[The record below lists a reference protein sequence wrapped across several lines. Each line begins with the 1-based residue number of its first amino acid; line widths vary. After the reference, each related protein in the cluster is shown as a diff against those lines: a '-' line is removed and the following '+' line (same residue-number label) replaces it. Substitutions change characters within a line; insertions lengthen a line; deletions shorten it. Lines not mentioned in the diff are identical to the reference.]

1 VEVAAMRRG
10 GSLAWALVL
19 LAVLA
24 CGAPSAAPSSGPA
37 PPLSAA
43 AAEAPAESPA
53 APSAPATLSATPPPP
68 APEALRFGLNTP
80 TASITPLW
88 VAHDEGFFLKYG
100 IAAELVP
107 IPGGERIVAAVVSG
121 EVPLTALASSALLAA
136 ALGGADLAFYG
147 SWSNQLHYGLYAR
160 PDVASVQDLRG
171 KQVAVTGRAGINRRA
186 MELALGRNG
195 LDPARDVTYIAAGQ
209 STDALT
215 ALLSGAVSATMLTPP
230 TSFRAEDEG
239 MRLLVDTEEY
249 HYPTILSGIAA
260 SRAWVAQREGLV
272 RRALQAVAEGVAFA
286 RQNKERTKAIIGTWT
301 QSDDANLLERTYVAT
316 RPSWEESL
324 RAPPEALRNDLDA
337 LAEDVPAA
345 REAQAEQFV
354 DNRFVEV
361 LEREGFFA
369 RLYP

>member
-1 VEVAAMRRG
+1 MRRG

-19 LAVLA
+19 LAALA
-24 CGAPSAAPSSGPA
+24 CGVPSAAPSSAPA
-37 PPLSAA
+37 LPVSAA
-43 AAEAPAESPA
+43 AAGAPTTVPT
-53 APSAPATLSATPPPP
+53 APSAPAPPPT
-68 APEALRFGLNTP
+68 PEALRFGMNTP
-80 TASITPLW
+80 TASIAPLW
-88 VAHDEGFFLKYG
+88 VAHDEGFFRKYG
-100 IAAELVP
+100 IEAELAP

-136 ALGGADLAFYG
+136 ALGGADLTFYG

-160 PDVASVQDLRG
+160 PDVASVQELRG

-195 LDPARDVTYIAAGQ
+195 LDPTRDVTYIAAGQ
-209 STDALT
+209 STDALA
-215 ALLSGAVSATMLTPP
+215 ALLTGAVSATMLTPP

-260 SRAWVAQREGLV
+260 SRAWVTEHEDLV

-286 RQNKERTKAIIGTWT
+286 RQNKERTKAIIGKWT
-301 QSDDANLLERTYVAT
+301 QSDDASLLERTYVAT

-354 DNRFVEV
+354 DNRFVDA

-369 RLYP
+369 RLYR